1 VNKMEYV
8 EADDFNPKRIY
19 DKLIK
24 GCLDAKSWEVKC
36 YVDEVFVFMG
46 KPLPFDLKMK
56 DGLYTCSVIAPSM
69 KDAMKIVSD
78 FMPVIKFVNEKDE

>member
-1 VNKMEYV
+1 MMIA
-8 EADDFNPKRIY
+8 EADDFNPKKIADALFKRC
-19 DKLIK
+19 KN
-24 GCLDAKSWEVKC
+24 AKSWEVKC

-69 KDAMKIVSD
+69 KDAMKVVSD
-78 FMPVIKFVNEKDE
+78 FMPVIKFVNEENE